1 MDWHRTPILSDMG
14 SYMQA
19 HPVTHITAKAAQS
32 LRGSW
37 MTIRVQKLCGALLFH
52 LQNAPHVFQ

>member
-37 MTIRVQKLCGALLFH
+37 M
-52 LQNAPHVFQ
+52 